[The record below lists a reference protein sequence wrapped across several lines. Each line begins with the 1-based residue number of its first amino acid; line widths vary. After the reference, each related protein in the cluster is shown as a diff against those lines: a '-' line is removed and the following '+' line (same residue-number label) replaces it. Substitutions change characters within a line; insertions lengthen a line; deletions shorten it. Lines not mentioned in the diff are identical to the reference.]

1 MIRHLKR
8 RMTVLIMFFVT
19 LVIAALVAVI
29 VVVPAQQRSRE
40 AQTFLSGIA
49 DKNGMPGA
57 PAQLPGGGG
66 TAPPAAEVPQPAGN
80 SIYSIPISPRPNWT
94 QAAPL

>member
-1 MIRHLKR
+1 
-8 RMTVLIMFFVT
+8 MTETAPAPRGFFVSTAT
-19 LVIAALVAVI
+19 LVAAVVALALVAVI

-40 AQTFLSGIA
+40 ARTFLSGIA

-66 TAPPAAEVPQPAGN
+66 TALARRGN
-80 SIYSIPISPRPNWT
+80 SLPSNTGEPEPDHREG
-94 QAAPL
+94 